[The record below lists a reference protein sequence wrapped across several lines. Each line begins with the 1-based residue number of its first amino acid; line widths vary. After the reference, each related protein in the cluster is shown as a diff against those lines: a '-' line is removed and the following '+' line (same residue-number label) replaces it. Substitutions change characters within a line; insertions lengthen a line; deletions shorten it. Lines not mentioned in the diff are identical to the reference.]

1 MRSLIIIPAYNEERN
16 IGKVLDDIRAHVPDA
31 DVVVINDGS
40 TDATAAIAS
49 GYGITVLSIPYNVGI
64 GAAMQ
69 TGYRYALK
77 KGYDIAIQFDGDG
90 QHRADQVTAIR
101 ASLLA
106 AEGDMVIGSRFL
118 GEKGYRPGLARHS
131 GIKILSWTI
140 SLLIGHL
147 ITDPTSG
154 FRAVNRKVIGFFS
167 THYPDDYP
175 EPEAVVLLKR
185 AGFKIAEVPVLMRER
200 QTGKSSIT
208 PLKAFLYMTKVL
220 LAILVEMLKKVP
232 ANTRVS

>member
-1 MRSLIIIPAYNEERN
+1 MRVLIIIPAYNEERN
-16 IGKVLDDIRAHVPDA
+16 IGKVLEDIKAHIPDA

-40 TDATAAIAS
+40 TDATAAIVSA
-49 GYGITVLSIPYNVGI
+49 YGITVLSIPYNVGI

-106 AEGDMVIGSRFL
+106 GGGDLVVGSRFL
-118 GEKGYRPGLARHS
+118 GEKGYRLGLARHS
-131 GIKILSWTI
+131 GIKILSWTV
-140 SLLIGHL
+140 SLLIGHP

-154 FRAVNRKVIGFFS
+154 FRAVNHKVIGFFS
-167 THYPDDYP
+167 AYYPDDYP

-185 AGFKIAEVPVLMRER
+185 AGFRIAEVPVLMRER
-200 QTGKSSIT
+200 QTGRSSIT
-208 PLKAFLYMTKVL
+208 PFKAFFYMIKVL
-220 LAILVEMLKKVP
+220 LAIFVDMLKKVP
-232 ANTRVS
+232 ATTQVS